1 MSSKPPVVWRVIVEG
16 RDRLPFFQ
24 TMFVAAHWPEQAVS
38 EAIAFAVENGAEN
51 VHVEADDVERCTNEE
66 SELSTPMPRT
76 QKPTGAVGV
85 IAYSGKVFAV

>member
-1 MSSKPPVVWRVIVEG
+1 
-16 RDRLPFFQ
+16 
-24 TMFVAAHWPEQAVS
+24 MFVAAHWPEQAAS
-38 EAIAFAVENGAEN
+38 EAIAFAVEDGAEN
-51 VHVEADDVERCTNEE
+51 VRVEAEDVERCADEE